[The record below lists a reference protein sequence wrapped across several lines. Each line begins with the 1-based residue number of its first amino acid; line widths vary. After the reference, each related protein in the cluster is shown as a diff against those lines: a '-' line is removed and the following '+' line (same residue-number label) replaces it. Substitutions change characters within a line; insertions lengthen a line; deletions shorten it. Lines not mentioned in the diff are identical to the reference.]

1 MPGPRCARRRP
12 ILVGIPAGRRTQ
24 NKLMLMM
31 AISIA
36 RSAIS
41 AGSVLRGGSDRPCL
55 AVLRWIHSRRIR
67 LGGHGEVAE
76 WLKAPHSKC
85 GIRVT
90 VSGVRIPP
98 SPPSR
103 EKCTDNWGR
112 FHSGPRSALAPALA
126 RSRVIRRSRE
136 QIANRATTPRS
147 CAGVHRTAVKA
158 VSVPV
163 IV

>member
-98 SPPSR
+98 SPPVCSR
-103 EKCTDNWGR
+103 PTFSTGLASHRNSPLMRASASKPPHCEVPPRREIRSLRCVCLQTSRLRG
-112 FHSGPRSALAPALA
+112 FSTELLSG
-126 RSRVIRRSRE
+126 
-136 QIANRATTPRS
+136 
-147 CAGVHRTAVKA
+147 
-158 VSVPV
+158 
-163 IV
+163 